1 MFSVTNT
8 GTNFRPLCT
17 AKVRPTASGAIV
29 ERRDQ
34 VRMTFLLFVATAS
47 LIFSMRCPS
56 MNGPFFTERGIFS
69 ALLPA
74 ALDDHAVGPL
84 VVARL
89 QALGELA
96 PRRAGMT
103 SAARATL
110 ATAHRVIDRVH
121 RDAAVVRPLAE
132 PPGASCLADRNVLVI
147 GVRHLSDRRAAL
159 EVHETH
165 LAARQPDL
173 SPRALFG
180 HELRGE
186 ARR

>member
-17 AKVRPTASGAIV
+17 ANVRPTASGAIV

-56 MNGPFFTERGIFS
+56 MNGPFFTERGIWS

-89 QALGELA
+89 QPFRELA
-96 PRRAGMT
+96 PGRARMPPT
-103 SAARATL
+103 ARA
-110 ATAHRVIDRVH
+110 
-121 RDAAVVRPLAE
+121 PLA
-132 PPGASCLADRNVLVI
+132 PA
-147 GVRHLSDRRAAL
+147 H
-159 EVHETH
+159 
-165 LAARQPDL
+165 
-173 SPRALFG
+173 
-180 HELRGE
+180 
-186 ARR
+186 